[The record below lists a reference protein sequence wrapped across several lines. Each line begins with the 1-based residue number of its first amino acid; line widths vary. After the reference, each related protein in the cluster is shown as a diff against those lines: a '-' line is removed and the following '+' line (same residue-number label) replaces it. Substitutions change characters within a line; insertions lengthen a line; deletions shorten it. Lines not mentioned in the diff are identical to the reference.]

1 MSIRT
6 RLPLA
11 VLVAAL
17 AVAPSA
23 VARMDPA
30 ASATP
35 REAADDAV
43 VLPRPV
49 SIAVRHTNAA
59 LGNAERRIASGRYS
73 KAIRSLIAVRGHLA
87 RADRAARRQMHVVVS
102 EEAEA
107 TPGPDS
113 VLAVLNLEQ
122 QAVMRIARLFNGH
135 GGLLVN
141 ALGNTMAATQA
152 TRSRLLGTVIGLDP
166 EEAGADYA
174 DGMADSLDAYATE
187 LATLNG
193 ALAGDRLS
201 PAGTAALRAALD
213 RSTAAQAQVTAAYG
227 GGE

>member
-1 MSIRT
+1 MPLRT
-6 RLPLA
+6 PLA
-11 VLVAAL
+11 LAGIVAAL
-17 AVAPSA
+17 AVVAPA
-23 VARMDPA
+23 TAA
-30 ASATP
+30 TASAAGAAP

-59 LGNAERRIASGRYS
+59 LGNAERRIARGQYS
-73 KAIRSLIAVRGHLA
+73 RAIRSLMGVRGHLA
-87 RADRAARRQMHVVVS
+87 RADRAARRQMHAVVP

-113 VLAVLNLEQ
+113 VLAVLTLEQ
-122 QAVMRIARLFNGH
+122 QTVMRLAGLFNAH

-141 ALGNTMAATQA
+141 ALRNTMAHTQV

-174 DGMADSLDAYATE
+174 DGMADSLDAYTAE
-187 LATLNG
+187 IASLNG

-201 PAGTAALRAALD
+201 PAGTTALRAALD
-213 RSTAAQAQVTAAYG
+213 RSTATQAQVTAAYG